1 MYWVIPEKIHTPQM
15 EGVLENLMGEGIN
28 GSKKQDGRGDYES
41 KTTSSGLTFIPVS
54 IASIN

>member
-1 MYWVIPEKIHTPQM
+1 M
-15 EGVLENLMGEGIN
+15 EGVLENLTGRGIN
-28 GSKKQDGRGDYES
+28 GSRNQDGRGDYES